1 MKKKI
6 TLFISIIMAMTM
18 AFSLAACKDNT
29 GDGGDGGLPPALEQ
43 VVEKVQDMPV
53 STEENAIEN
62 AIDEVFGVDLNLP
75 EGSYNAQTY
84 TVNGVSAYMVTV
96 SGANTKASDYYNS
109 IKAEMLA
116 KGYIADDSELAFYK
130 VVGSVGYSAAVEDD
144 GNDVIIVFGVAS
156 PTSNPANPSNPGN
169 PSNPSTPSTP
179 GALPEGN
186 LNAFPV
192 TTINDMFSVLGI
204 TIPNCTSGSSYSIDS
219 TYNST
224 ENGIISITVTCY
236 GMTADERDAYTDALK
251 AAGFRSEYYLVYSHN
266 NPYYSELRATRTFH
280 DENQTFTISFTA
292 TYEEPDYVLPENV
305 KITYNVENYNY
316 YTAIKI
322 GNDYYVLEEMSY
334 DGTTMNFDSQMYY
347 KWTGN
352 GWELWEDYGDGWEKS
367 SYSMETEMR
376 DVEELIFDFI
386 TQEADINDEAV
397 QGENS
402 TVLGKTV
409 TVWTYDSGY
418 GMSFKTYKDMESGII
433 LKYETVMSGFTMTST
448 VTSIDTTVTSFGDVE
463 LPQ

>member
-6 TLFISIIMAMTM
+6 TLFISMIMALTMT
-18 AFSLAACKDNT
+18 FSLTACKDKT
-29 GDGGDGGLPPALEQ
+29 GGDGGLPPTLEQ

-53 STEENAIEN
+53 STEENAIKN
-62 AIDEVFGVDLNLP
+62 AIDEVFGVDVNLP
-75 EGSYNAQTY
+75 EGTYNAQTY

-96 SGANTKASDYYNS
+96 SGANTTASDYYNS

-116 KGYIADDSELAFYK
+116 KGYTAEDSELAFYK
-130 VVGSVGYSAAVEDD
+130 VVGTVVYSAAVESD
-144 GNDVIIVFGVAS
+144 GNDVIIVFGAAS
-156 PTSNPANPSNPGN
+156 PTSNPANPSNPSN
-169 PSNPSTPSTP
+169 PSNPNTP
-179 GALPEGN
+179 GSLPEGN

-192 TTINDMFSVLGI
+192 TIINDMFSVLGI

-316 YTAIKI
+316 FTAIKI

-334 DGTTMNFDSQMYY
+334 DGTTMNFDSQLYY

-367 SYSMETEMR
+367 SYGMETEMR

-386 TQEADINDEAV
+386 TQEADIYEEAV

-409 TVWTYDSGY
+409 TVWNYDMGY
-418 GMSFKTYKDMESGII
+418 GMSSKTYKDIESGII

-448 VTSIDTTVTSFGDVE
+448 VTSIDITVTSFGDVE

>member
-1 MKKKI
+1 MKKK
-6 TLFISIIMAMTM
+6 TTFIISMVMALTM
-18 AFSLAACKDNT
+18 AFSLAACKDDNPT
-29 GDGGDGGLPPALEQ
+29 GGDGLPPTLEQ

-75 EGSYNAQTY
+75 EGSYNAQVY
-84 TVNGVSAYMVTV
+84 TVGNVSAYVVTV
-96 SGANTKASDYYNS
+96 SGANTTATDYYNS

-116 KGYIADDSELAFYK
+116 KGYTAEDSELAFYK
-130 VVGSVGYSAAVEDD
+130 VAGTVVYSVGVEAD
-144 GNDVIIVFGVAS
+144 GSDIYVSMGVAS
-156 PTSNPANPSNPGN
+156 PTSNPANPSN
-169 PSNPSTPSTP
+169 PSTP

-322 GNDYYVLEEMSY
+322 GNDYYVLEETSY
-334 DGTTMNFDSQMYY
+334 DGTTMNFDSQLYY

-367 SYSMETEMR
+367 SYGMETEMR

-418 GMSFKTYKDMESGII
+418 GMSFKTYKDVESGII

>member
-1 MKKKI
+1 MKRKSLVAI
-6 TLFISIIMAMTM
+6 LLALVLCFTM
-18 AFSLAACKDNT
+18 ALTACKDDN
-29 GDGGDGGLPPALEQ
+29 DDPPVGGLSLDQAI
-43 VVEKVQDMPV
+43 EKVQDMPS
-53 STEENAIEN
+53 STDGGAIES
-62 AIDEVFGVDLNLP
+62 AINEVFGADIDLP
-75 EGSYNAQTY
+75 EGSYSAQTY
-84 TVNGVSAYMVTV
+84 TVNNVSAYVVTV
-96 SGANTKASDYYNS
+96 SGSSTTANDYYNS
-109 IKAEMLA
+109 IKSKMLA
-116 KGYIADDSELAFYK
+116 EGYIAEETELAFYK
-130 VVGSVGYSAAVEDD
+130 VVGTVVYSVAVEAD
-144 GNDVIIVFGVAS
+144 GSDIYVSMGVAS
-156 PTSNPANPSNPGN
+156 PTSNPANPSN

-322 GNDYYVLEEMSY
+322 GNNYYVLEETSY
-334 DGTTMNFDSQMYY
+334 DGSTMNFDSQMYY

-367 SYSMETEMR
+367 SYGMETEMR

-418 GMSFKTYKDMESGII
+418 GMSFKTYKDVESGII

>member
-1 MKKKI
+1 MKRKSLVAI
-6 TLFISIIMAMTM
+6 LLALVLCFPMALT
-18 AFSLAACKDNT
+18 ACKDDN
-29 GDGGDGGLPPALEQ
+29 DDPPGGGGGTPPTLEQ
-43 VVEKVQDMPV
+43 VVEKLQGMPT
-53 STEENAIEN
+53 STDESAIEN
-62 AIDEVFGVDLNLP
+62 AIDEVFGVDVNLP
-75 EGSYNAQTY
+75 EGTYNAQTF
-84 TVNGVSAYMVTV
+84 TANNVSAYMVTV
-96 SGANTKASDYYNS
+96 SGGNTTASDYYNS

-116 KGYIADDSELAFYK
+116 KGYTAEDSELAFYK
-130 VVGSVGYSAAVEDD
+130 VVGTVGYSAAVEDD
-144 GNDVIIVFGVAS
+144 GEDVIIVFGVAT
-156 PTSNPANPSNPGN
+156 PTANPGISGD
-169 PSNPSTPSTP
+169 PSNSSNSNNS

-334 DGTTMNFDSQMYY
+334 DGSTMNFDSQMYY

-367 SYSMETEMR
+367 SYGMETEIR

-386 TQEADINDEAV
+386 TQEADIYEEAV

-409 TVWTYDSGY
+409 TVWNYEMGY
-418 GMSFKTYKDMESGII
+418 GMSSKTYKDIESGII

>member
-1 MKKKI
+1 MKRKSLVAI
-6 TLFISIIMAMTM
+6 LLALVLCFTM
-18 AFSLAACKDNT
+18 ALTACKDDN
-29 GDGGDGGLPPALEQ
+29 DDPPGGGGGTNPTLEQ
-43 VVEKVQDMPV
+43 VVEKLQGMPT
-53 STEENAIEN
+53 STDESAIEN
-62 AIDEVFGVDLNLP
+62 AIDEVFGVDVNLP
-75 EGSYNAQTY
+75 EGTYNAQTF
-84 TVNGVSAYMVTV
+84 TANNVSAYMVTV
-96 SGANTKASDYYNS
+96 SGANTTASDYYNS

-116 KGYIADDSELAFYK
+116 KGYIAEDSELAFYK
-130 VVGSVGYSAAVEDD
+130 VVGTVGYSAAVEDD

-156 PTSNPANPSNPGN
+156 PTANPGN

-236 GMTADERDAYTDALK
+236 GMTADEREAYTDALK

-334 DGTTMNFDSQMYY
+334 DGSTMNFDSQMYY

-367 SYSMETEMR
+367 SYGMETEMR

-386 TQEADINDEAV
+386 TQEADIYEEAV

-409 TVWTYDSGY
+409 TVWNYDMGY
-418 GMSFKTYKDMESGII
+418 GMSSKTYKDIESGII

-463 LPQ
+463 LPQYLS

>member
-6 TLFISIIMAMTM
+6 TLFISMMMALMM
-18 AFSLAACKDNT
+18 AFSLAACNDNT
-29 GDGGDGGLPPALEQ
+29 GGGGGGGLPPTLEQ

-53 STEENAIEN
+53 STEGNAIEN
-62 AIDEVFGVDLNLP
+62 AIDEVFGVDVNLP
-75 EGSYNAQTY
+75 EGTYNAQTF
-84 TVNGVSAYMVTV
+84 TANNVSAYMVTV
-96 SGANTKASDYYNS
+96 SGANTTASDYYNS

-116 KGYIADDSELAFYK
+116 KGYIAEDSELAFYK
-130 VVGSVGYSAAVEDD
+130 VVGTVGYSAAVEDD

-156 PTSNPANPSNPGN
+156 PTSNPANPSN

-334 DGTTMNFDSQMYY
+334 DGSTMNFDSQMYY

-367 SYSMETEMR
+367 NYGMETEMR

-386 TQEADINDEAV
+386 TQEADISEEAV

-409 TVWTYDSGY
+409 TVWNYDMGY
-418 GMSFKTYKDMESGII
+418 GMSSKTYKDIESGII